1 MNMDSAIRAIIT
13 ATRHQPVI
21 FTSGELG
28 RAARDIADRPTHFYL
43 AGSTGLASSTGIG
56 VALQTHGTTVVV
68 DGYGSVL
75 TNLAGMVTAGML
87 TDLPLVHIVLDD
99 TWYTPAGATAPTST
113 AARAGRADL
122 CGMAR
127 AAGYTRVH
135 TLDTLEEFV
144 RTIRREIATC
154 TAPVFLRCVLHDGD
168 APAPK
173 NTGVAYLDSAV
184 PFPEQRSWPDWI
196 NDLAA

>member
-1 MNMDSAIRAIIT
+1 MNIDSALRAIIT

-28 RAARDIADRPTHFYL
+28 RVARRIADRPTHFYL
-43 AGSTGLASSTGIG
+43 AGTTGLASSTGIG

-75 TNLAGMVTAGML
+75 NNLAGMVTAGML

-99 TWYTPAGATAPTST
+99 TELPSAAATAT
-113 AARAGRADL
+113 AGRADL

-127 AAGYTRVH
+127 AAGYTHVQ
-135 TLDTLEEFV
+135 TIGSLDSFV
-144 RTIRREIATC
+144 RAIRREITNC
-154 TAPVFLRCVLHDGD
+154 TAPVFLRCVLDEDDD
-168 APAPK
+168 APEPSSA
-173 NTGVAYLDSAV
+173 GVAFLDRSV
-184 PFPEQRSWPDWI
+184 SLPGQRSWPPDWTP
-196 NDLAA
+196 AAAA

>member
-1 MNMDSAIRAIIT
+1 MNTEGALRAIIT

-28 RAARDIADRPTHFYL
+28 RSARDIADRPTHFYL
-43 AGSTGLASSTGIG
+43 GGTAGLASSTGIG

-75 TNLAGMVTAGML
+75 KNLAGMVTAGML

-99 TWYTPAGATAPTST
+99 TGYATANATG
-113 AARAGRADL
+113 GRTDL

-127 AAGYTRVH
+127 AAGYTQVLTVD
-135 TLDTLEEFV
+135 TLDGFV
-144 RTIRREIATC
+144 RTIRRELTNC
-154 TAPVFLRCVLHDGD
+154 TAPVFLRCVLREDD
-168 APAPK
+168 APEPRSA
-173 NTGVAYLDSAV
+173 GVAYLDGAI
-184 PFPEQRSWPDWI
+184 PLPGQRNWPPDW
-196 NDLAA
+196 NAASAA

>member
-1 MNMDSAIRAIIT
+1 MNADSAIRAIIT

-28 RAARDIADRPTHFYL
+28 RVARDIADRPTHFYL

-75 TNLAGMVTAGML
+75 TNLAGLVTAGML

-99 TWYTPAGATAPTST
+99 TET
-113 AARAGRADL
+113 AAVTGTTNAGRTDL

-127 AAGYTRVH
+127 AAGYAHVH
-135 TLDTLEEFV
+135 TVDTLESFV
-144 RTIRREIATC
+144 RTIRREITTC
-154 TAPVFLRCVLHDGD
+154 TAPVFLRCVLQDGD
-168 APAPK
+168 APAPRSA
-173 NTGVAYLDSAV
+173 GVAYLDSAG
-184 PFPEQRSWPDWI
+184 PFPAQRVWPPDW
-196 NDLAA
+196 LSQAA

>member
-1 MNMDSAIRAIIT
+1 MNTDSAIRAIIT

-21 FTSGELG
+21 FTSGDLG
-28 RAARDIADRPTHFYL
+28 RIARDIADRPTHCYL

-75 TNLAGMVTAGML
+75 TNLAGLVTAGML

-99 TWYTPAGATAPTST
+99 TWQAAAGGTGT
-113 AARAGRADL
+113 GRGGHADL

-127 AAGYTRVH
+127 AAGYARVQTVD
-135 TLDTLEEFV
+135 TLDAFV
-144 RTIRREIATC
+144 PTVRREIATC
-154 TAPVFLRCVLHDGD
+154 VAPVFLRCLLHEGD

-173 NTGVAYLDSAV
+173 SSGVAYLDAV
-184 PFPEQRSWPDWI
+184 PFPGQRSWPPDWTTS
-196 NDLAA
+196 AAA

>member
-1 MNMDSAIRAIIT
+1 MNTDSAIRAIIT

-28 RAARDIADRPTHFYL
+28 RVARDIADRPTHFYL

-75 TNLAGMVTAGML
+75 TNLAGLVTAGML

-99 TWYTPAGATAPTST
+99 TRDTAN
-113 AARAGRADL
+113 AGRTDL

-127 AAGYTRVH
+127 AAGYAHVH
-135 TLDTLEEFV
+135 TVDTLESFV
-144 RTIRREIATC
+144 RTIRREITTC
-154 TAPVFLRCVLHDGD
+154 TAPVFLRCVLRDD
-168 APAPK
+168 EAPAPRSAA
-173 NTGVAYLDSAV
+173 VAYLDSAA
-184 PFPEQRSWPDWI
+184 PFPAHRVWPPDW
-196 NDLAA
+196 LSQAA

>member
-1 MNMDSAIRAIIT
+1 MNMDTAIRAIIT

-28 RAARDIADRPTHFYL
+28 RVARDIADRPTHFYL
-43 AGSTGLASSTGIG
+43 AGPTGLASSTGIG

-75 TNLAGMVTAGML
+75 TNLAGLVTAGML

-99 TWYTPAGATAPTST
+99 ATTEPQPAS
-113 AARAGRADL
+113 RADL

-127 AAGYTRVH
+127 AAGYARVH
-135 TLDTLEEFV
+135 TVDTLDAFV
-144 RTIRREIATC
+144 RTVRRELTTC
-154 TAPVFLRCVLHDGD
+154 TAPVFLRCALNETD
-168 APAPK
+168 APAPHAA
-173 NTGVAYLDSAV
+173 GLAYLDTAA
-184 PFPEQRSWPDWI
+184 PLPGARTWPPDWT
-196 NDLAA
+196 DAQAA

>member
-1 MNMDSAIRAIIT
+1 MNTDSAIRAIIT

-28 RAARDIADRPTHFYL
+28 RVARDIADRPTHFYL

-75 TNLAGMVTAGML
+75 TNLAGLVTAGML

-99 TWYTPAGATAPTST
+99 TRYTST
-113 AARAGRADL
+113 NGTATTAAGRTDL

-127 AAGYTRVH
+127 AAGYAHVQTV
-135 TLDTLEEFV
+135 DTLEAFV
-144 RTIRREIATC
+144 RTIRREITTC
-154 TAPVFLRCVLHDGD
+154 AAPVFLRCVLHDGD

-173 NTGVAYLDSAV
+173 SVGVAYLNSAA
-184 PFPEQRSWPDWI
+184 PFPAQRSWPPDW
-196 NDLAA
+196 LSEAA

>member
-1 MNMDSAIRAIIT
+1 MNIDSAIRAIIT

-28 RAARDIADRPTHFYL
+28 RVARDIADRPTHFYL

-87 TDLPLVHIVLDD
+87 VDLPLVHIVLDD
-99 TWYTPAGATAPTST
+99 TGYASAGGT
-113 AARAGRADL
+113 AAAGRADL

-127 AAGYTRVH
+127 AAGYLHAHTVD
-135 TLDTLEEFV
+135 TLDEFV
-144 RTIRREIATC
+144 RTIRRELTNCA
-154 TAPVFLRCVLHDGD
+154 APVFVRCVLHEGD
-168 APAPK
+168 APAPRAA
-173 NTGVAYLDSAV
+173 GVAFLDSAAPAPV
-184 PFPEQRSWPDWI
+184 QPSWPGDWT
-196 NDLAA
+196 DSAAA